1 MQHIKKM
8 KAILLFFLLF
18 ASTTC
23 SDSPP
28 VYVCSSKYA
37 RKYHLNA
44 HCRGLSNCS
53 RRIVQMTLENAKRSG
68 KTLCGYEK

>member
-1 MQHIKKM
+1 M
-8 KAILLFFLLF
+8 KAMLLFFILF
-18 ASTTC
+18 CNTAC
-23 SDSPP
+23 SDSTV

-53 RRIVQMTLENAKRSG
+53 RRIIKLNIEEAKRSG
-68 KTLCGYEK
+68 KTLCSLEK